1 MHARV
6 GLWGLSA
13 RPDAHV
19 DGGGG
24 GVAMSSELARI
35 GTTTTLEFTDDQ
47 RAMIRDTYAN
57 GATDAEFAVLI
68 EIARVR
74 RLNPLLR
81 QIHFVSRWDNEKH
94 RSVWQPQVAIDG
106 LRAIAERTGLYGGQD
121 EPEFV
126 ENADGSPRVCKV
138 RVYRT
143 DWPRAAVGVA
153 YWDEYVQTYRDK
165 ATGKQVTS
173 PMWRK
178 MPHGMLAKVAESLAL
193 RKAFPED
200 ISGLY
205 SAEEM
210 AQASND
216 TDESDERPRAEVTRT
231 PPPRLNPPPPPRDEE
246 PENDPEASVGS
257 RVWAAYVAAMPTL
270 RTAAAV
276 AERYIALPQDLRD
289 EGESEPEKYLTDH
302 GGPGAL
308 SMAREAVF
316 RLGHRLAKDESALV
330 VQNIALASMLDGQAK
345 VFTLGEA
352 VAWWRAERAAAKEL
366 GPKPAE
372 TLFYALGRRLA
383 AELTPTATKAAV
395 KSLKAAV
402 EAADKGPG
410 PGGNG
415 GAPKPAAAQTTTAN
429 GGAAASSQGDGAT
442 ELVTPEV
449 IRWRDHIARKAWRG
463 ADQGA
468 AAIAG
473 SYWKNC
479 TGEGELASLPKV
491 QRSLLYTSTLDE
503 LTARGIS
510 EPHSFL
516 DEIGVKNKVIE
527 RRAA

>member
-1 MHARV
+1 MSSAEMTLATISHDVLARV
-6 GLWGLSA
+6 VESVVTRGDVSALTPVERARHYVQMCEVMGLNPHSQPFAFLKLNGKE
-13 RPDAHV
+13 V
-19 DGGGG
+19 
-24 GVAMSSELARI
+24 M
-35 GTTTTLEFTDDQ
+35 
-47 RAMIRDTYAN
+47 YATR
-57 GATDAEFAVLI
+57 GATDQLAAHHKLTRKI
-68 EIARVR
+68 
-74 RLNPLLR
+74 
-81 QIHFVSRWDNEKH
+81 
-94 RSVWQPQVAIDG
+94 IDG
-106 LRAIAERTGLYGGQD
+106 PKVIDLAGTKMVYAVCEATHPNGRVETATATVPLTDPVNVLMKCETKAKRRATLSILGLGVLD
-121 EPEFV
+121 ESETETIPLDVQEPGTQV
-126 ENADGSPRVCKV
+126 NVSLAKPR
-138 RVYRT
+138 
-143 DWPRAAVGVA
+143 
-153 YWDEYVQTYRDK
+153 
-165 ATGKQVTS
+165 TS
-173 PMWRK
+173 P
-178 MPHGMLAKVAESLAL
+178 
-193 RKAFPED
+193 
-200 ISGLY
+200 SG
-205 SAEEM
+205 APTTN
-210 AQASND
+210 A
-216 TDESDERPRAEVTRT
+216 
-231 PPPRLNPPPPPRDEE
+231 NPPPPEPQRDE

-257 RVWAAYVAAMPTL
+257 RVWAAFVAAMPTL
-270 RTAAAV
+270 RTVAAV
-276 AERYIALPQDLRD
+276 AERYIALPQDLRE
-289 EGESEPEKYLTDH
+289 EGEQEPEKYLSDKD
-302 GGPGAL
+302 GPGAL

-330 VQNIALASMLDGQAK
+330 VQNIALASMLDAQAK

-383 AELTPTATKAAV
+383 SELTPTATKAAV